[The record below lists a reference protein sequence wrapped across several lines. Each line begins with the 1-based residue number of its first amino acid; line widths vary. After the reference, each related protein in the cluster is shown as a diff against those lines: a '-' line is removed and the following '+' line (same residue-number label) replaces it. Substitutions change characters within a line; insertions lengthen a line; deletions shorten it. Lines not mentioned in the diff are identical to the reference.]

1 MSELNYEA
9 QSRKDNPFDG
19 LSTEDRRLMFVY
31 MCHVAHPISSPE
43 DIEKKWGRVLQ
54 ESDMPTVFEALELV
68 EKIKGEMRSHNAGYS
83 SVNNDSSKKP
93 VPITG
98 CLGMILVISCLCGL
112 VYLGVLQHEAEK
124 QMQAEMQAKKVA
136 VEEMQAKKDAEAES
150 RKESLRKDA
159 ESLVKRAVVLLSSS
173 AANSEDLLN
182 MGLKLEEVRK
192 RDAQMRCLDDETSV
206 SIAELLVKCY
216 RRASV
221 KTKKKTKL
229 LAEDRIPAEA
239 SYRLALHY
247 LPRVYMDRADEDDK
261 VVTLSS
267 NLELSKKYLE
277 EAAES
282 EHYKALVLMCVISRR
297 ERDAYLSTQDEN
309 ALKYYRSVRDKRDAL
324 ENTVSRWWSKL
335 AYHPRATGADVYRY
349 AIWISNTNPQKS
361 LELLKKAVDMGDD
374 KAKQEWIK
382 RRRESLND
390 GNVIN

>member
-1 MSELNYEA
+1 M
-9 QSRKDNPFDG
+9 
-19 LSTEDRRLMFVY
+19 
-31 MCHVAHPISSPE
+31 
-43 DIEKKWGRVLQ
+43 
-54 ESDMPTVFEALELV
+54 
-68 EKIKGEMRSHNAGYS
+68 
-83 SVNNDSSKKP
+83 
-93 VPITG
+93 
-98 CLGMILVISCLCGL
+98 
-112 VYLGVLQHEAEK
+112 
-124 QMQAEMQAKKVA
+124 
-136 VEEMQAKKDAEAES
+136 
-150 RKESLRKDA
+150 
-159 ESLVKRAVVLLSSS
+159 
-173 AANSEDLLN
+173 
-182 MGLKLEEVRK
+182 
-192 RDAQMRCLDDETSV
+192 
-206 SIAELLVKCY
+206 
-216 RRASV
+216 
-221 KTKKKTKL
+221 

>member
-98 CLGMILVISCLCGL
+98 CLSMILVISCLCGL
-112 VYLGVLQHEAEK
+112 VYLGVLQQEAET
-124 QMQAEMQAKKVA
+124 QMQA
-136 VEEMQAKKDAEAES
+136 EMQAKKDAEAES

-173 AANSEDLLN
+173 AANSENLLN

-192 RDAQMRCLDDETSV
+192 RDAQMRCLDDETAV

-229 LAEDRIPAEA
+229 MEEDRIPAEA

-247 LPRVYMDRADEDDK
+247 LPRVYMDCADEDYK

-297 ERDAYLSTQDEN
+297 ERDAYLRTQDEN
-309 ALKYYRSVRDKRDAL
+309 ALKDYRSVRDKRDAL

-361 LELLKKAVDMGDD
+361 LELLKKAADMGDD